1 MLGHFRIQI
10 IHQHPQGCLLLPS
23 LAGKRRPAWRA
34 DRLIGSGIWEGGSGH
49 GRLLYAALSYRTR
62 GARQQSTCGGET
74 VCTPWNINAPQ
85 RCWLRSD
92 PLASGQDALPPQGT
106 LRYSEIHKAMN
117 YPTIPQA
124 LLQALDSSPNP
135 KLLRFKH
142 DQRWESLSS
151 SRFLKRIAAFSAAL
165 SQMGVVPGDR
175 VALFSGNRPEWH
187 IADFAVQGI
196 GGVTVPIY
204 FRESDERMEYI
215 LADSGAK
222 ILVAAG
228 EAPIAQVSR
237 IRQRCGGVA
246 HVVVAGARERHTEFL
261 DYAALISA
269 GGEGAI
275 EAYRKSASQ
284 ISSRDLATIIY
295 TSGTTGEPKGVMLSH
310 QNLTS
315 NALETF
321 RAFEFNADDLAL
333 SFLPL
338 AHVYERTMTYGYFF
352 RGVPIAY
359 LERPEELQE
368 ALREVR
374 PTIVAAVPRVFEKI
388 YANIIAQRQTLTG
401 VNRHIFD
408 WALSA
413 ANSPVPWR
421 AYGRGRSPWMQL
433 HWILADRLVYRKIR
447 IAIGGRIRC
456 FTSGSAPLE
465 KGLAEFFWAIGIPV
479 YEGYGLTETSPVV
492 TANVPG
498 QYRVGTTGK
507 PIGGVEVRIAGD
519 GEILVG
525 GAGVMQGYYKK
536 AEDTRA
542 AFTADGFVLTGD
554 IGGLDADGYLT
565 VTDRKKE
572 LLKTAAGKFVS
583 PQALESRVKTSPY
596 IANAM
601 VIGDR
606 RKFVALLVV
615 PNFAGVR
622 AWSHEQGRPLSTN
635 QQVATD
641 ADVGRL
647 IAGEVSRLTANF
659 ATYEQPKRFAIL
671 DSEFTF
677 EGGELTYTLKLR
689 RRKIEEKFTDA
700 IAQLYADQ
708 DEPRPPARIAQSGAN
723 VQQAGH

>member
-1 MLGHFRIQI
+1 
-10 IHQHPQGCLLLPS
+10 
-23 LAGKRRPAWRA
+23 
-34 DRLIGSGIWEGGSGH
+34 
-49 GRLLYAALSYRTR
+49 
-62 GARQQSTCGGET
+62 
-74 VCTPWNINAPQ
+74 
-85 RCWLRSD
+85 
-92 PLASGQDALPPQGT
+92 
-106 LRYSEIHKAMN
+106 MN
-117 YPTIPQA
+117 YPTVPQA
-124 LLQALDSSPNP
+124 LLQALDRFPNP
-135 KLLRFKH
+135 KLLRFQR
-142 DQRWESLSS
+142 DQQWESLSS
-151 SRFLKRIAAFSAAL
+151 GRFLKRIAAFSGAL
-165 SQMGVVPGDR
+165 SQMGVGPGDR

-187 IADFAVQGI
+187 IVDFAVQGI

-228 EAPIAQVSR
+228 EAPIVQVSR
-237 IRQRCGGVA
+237 IRERCGGVA
-246 HVVVAGARERHTEFL
+246 HIVVAGARARDTEFL
-261 DYAALISA
+261 DYGALTASGSEA
-269 GGEGAI
+269 AI

-295 TSGTTGEPKGVMLSH
+295 TSGTTGEPKGVMLTH

-321 RAFEFNADDLAL
+321 RAFEFDADDLAL

-359 LERPEELQE
+359 LEKPEELQE

-374 PTIVAAVPRVFEKI
+374 PTIAAAVPRVFEKI
-388 YANIIAQRQTLTG
+388 YANVIAQGQTLTG
-401 VNRHIFD
+401 VKRHIFD
-408 WALSA
+408 SALYT
-413 ANSPVPWR
+413 ANSAVPWR
-421 AYGRGRSPWMQL
+421 AYGHRGSQWMQL
-433 HWILADRLVYRKIR
+433 QWNLADRLVYHNIR
-447 IAIGGRIRC
+447 AAIGGRMRC

-465 KGLAEFFWAIGIPV
+465 KGSAEFFWSIGIPV

-507 PIGGVEVRIAGD
+507 PIGGVEVRIADD

-525 GAGVMQGYYKK
+525 GVGVMQGYYKK
-536 AEDTRA
+536 PDETRA
-542 AFTADGFVLTGD
+542 AFTADGFVPTGD
-554 IGGLDADGYLT
+554 IGSLDSDGYLT

-572 LLKTAAGKFVS
+572 LLKTAAGKFVA
-583 PQALESRVKTSPY
+583 PQAVENRVKTSPY

-615 PNFAGVR
+615 PNFGAVR
-622 AWSHEQGRPLSTN
+622 AWSRDQGRPLETNGQVSTD
-635 QQVATD
+635 D
-641 ADVGRL
+641 AVGRL
-647 IAGEVSRLTANF
+647 IAGEVSRLTAGF

-677 EGGELTYTLKLR
+677 EGGELTYTMKLR
-689 RRKIEEKFTDA
+689 RRQIEKKFADA

-708 DEPRPPARIAQSGAN
+708 DEPRPPARIPEPGGN